1 MHSFSDLLVHTVFST
16 KERARYLDAA
26 IRADAHAYLGGIVRE
41 LKASAL
47 IVGGT
52 EDHVHMLLRLPSDL
66 AVADCLRVVKTHSS
80 RWIHERWPD
89 RGKFAWQTGYAA
101 FSVSESNRDA
111 VVRYIREQQRHHRK
125 MSFQDELRALLRKH
139 GIGFDERYIWK

>member
-1 MHSFSDLLVHTVFST
+1 MHSFSDLLIHAVFST

-26 IRADAHAYLGGIVRE
+26 IRGDVHAYLGGIARE
-41 LKASAL
+41 LKAPAL
-47 IVGGT
+47 MVGGT
-52 EDHVHMLLRLPSDL
+52 EDHVHMLLRLPCDM
-66 AVADCLRVVKTHSS
+66 AIADCLRVVKTNSS

-89 RGKFAWQTGYAA
+89 RGTFAWQTGYAA

-111 VVRYIREQQRHHRK
+111 VVRYIKEQEKHHRE

-139 GIGFDERYIWK
+139 GIEFDERYIWK

>member
-1 MHSFSDLLVHTVFST
+1 MHSFSDLLVHAVFST

-26 IRADAHAYLGGIVRE
+26 IRGDVHAYLGGIVRE

-47 IVGGT
+47 MVGGT
-52 EDHVHMLLRLPSDL
+52 EDHVHMLVRLPCDL
-66 AVADCLRVVKTHSS
+66 AVADCLRVVKTNSS

-89 RGKFAWQTGYAA
+89 RSKFAWQTGYAA
-101 FSVSESNRDA
+101 FSVSESNRDT